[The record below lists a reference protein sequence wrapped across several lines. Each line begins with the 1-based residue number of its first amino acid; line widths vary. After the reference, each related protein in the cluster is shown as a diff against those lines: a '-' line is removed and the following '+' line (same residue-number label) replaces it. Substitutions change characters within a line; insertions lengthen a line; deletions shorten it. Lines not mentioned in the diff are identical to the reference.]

1 MFRLKFIK
9 ANRAQNFHSFVPQNS
24 ILPLPQSA
32 GATAHDQRTSGWS
45 SDTGPCFCL
54 ALCGAL
60 HHCGLCND
68 YHLPWC
74 RLGSPRWLK
83 KPLQAR
89 GGRVP
94 WADDL
99 KAIGV
104 ACRTGLFCEIRRA
117 HEGPQAWNIP
127 WHTHAHVELRRSV
140 PSTMFTAFRCYSG
153 ECISEDGLPVALLLA
168 DEPLVIPRPRCH
180 DIKSLW
186 CSWHPWGILDILG
199 PVP

>member
-9 ANRAQNFHSFVPQNS
+9 ASRAQNFHSFVPQNS

-68 YHLPWC
+68 YHRPWC

-83 KPLQAR
+83 KPLQAVAGCR
-89 GGRVP
+89 GQMTS
-94 WADDL
+94 
-99 KAIGV
+99 K
-104 ACRTGLFCEIRRA
+104 
-117 HEGPQAWNIP
+117 
-127 WHTHAHVELRRSV
+127 
-140 PSTMFTAFRCYSG
+140 
-153 ECISEDGLPVALLLA
+153 
-168 DEPLVIPRPRCH
+168 PLVSHAELDYSARLGGPPSLGHTMTYPCTCGAAQVGSINHVHSFPLLFWRMHQRRWAASSAATCRWATCH
-180 DIKSLW
+180 T
-186 CSWHPWGILDILG
+186 
-199 PVP
+199 